1 MSEKE
6 SVLKKYTRLR
16 NDLAGD
22 YFELSVIN
30 TYTGYIERIKRNI
43 ETLNKRLSLDDNE
56 FFGTF
61 YQGDILSLVT
71 QIRDDGRKILQGNF
85 RRFLFEFTYGKY
97 IKDEQIDPAIR
108 NKLKEIG
115 NKISEYRKDP
125 LIQRFNNALENFE
138 IKSDNLDD
146 YINSFIKEID
156 GKLIK
161 YFLEHE

>member
-6 SVLKKYTRLR
+6 SVLKKYTGLR

-30 TYTGYIERIKRNI
+30 IYAGYIERIKRNI
-43 ETLNKRLSLDDNE
+43 EILNKRLSLDDNE
-56 FFGTF
+56 FFEARD
-61 YQGDILSLVT
+61 DILSLVI

-85 RRFLFEFTYGKY
+85 RQFLFEFTYGKY
-97 IKDEQIDPAIR
+97 IRDEQIDPAIR

-115 NKISEYRKDP
+115 NKVSEYEKDP

>member
-6 SVLKKYTRLR
+6 SILKKYTRLR

-30 TYTGYIERIKRNI
+30 TYAGYIERIKRNI

-56 FFGTF
+56 FFEARD
-61 YQGDILSLVT
+61 DILSLVI

-85 RRFLFEFTYGKY
+85 RQFLFEFTYGKY
-97 IKDEQIDPAIR
+97 IRDEQIDPAIR

-115 NKISEYRKDP
+115 NKVSEYEKDP